1 MENGFVSYLNTMHNA
16 SGSNEHAIAENNI
29 NDKDNFSQEILF
41 ERNITEKIIEKLC
54 EGLGKI
60 VILTGHA
67 GDGKTSI
74 LQEIVR
80 RCIGKE
86 MDARKLQDD
95 FIYRNN
101 RHIHYVKDMSEHE
114 KEEQIQI
121 FREAIQAVKREESV
135 ILISNTGPLFH
146 ALQELGMEEERI
158 IELLD
163 TTKLK
168 ENQENFREY
177 GTVPIVVVNLA
188 LFDNSDIIGKFLEK
202 TLQEKLWSEC
212 QNCEKREYCPI
223 CFNQENMRENKKQI
237 MDFCEWYYRWNF
249 EHGERFTVRQ
259 ILAHLS
265 YAITGNLNCKNIA
278 KLPGRRN
285 QKRILYNTFS
295 NLFFGFHYEKELSLR
310 DVDALQI
317 KPIALIQ
324 KQKLDTRKIPAEYA
338 LFVQNNLHIFRTKME
353 KLLESCQT
361 GKTGMLEEKKEYFR
375 VMKRA
380 YFMYHQKGEKENID
394 IQKAVFSEM
403 FSDYMQLQN
412 SERIRKDI
420 IMNIK
425 RITFQGLHVLFMGTP
440 PDEDDKIYLTA
451 RRRGRMMQNV
461 QISQGVIY
469 KDSLDICI
477 EEKENMTN
485 GKKEKI
491 IQLFYNNVYMEL
503 KLPVLEYFKELESGL
518 IQNKIDPRLSQG
530 VENIKAKLYQ
540 ARRKNREDLTI
551 VYSNGTKFQKTE
563 VTIDENGIW
572 VQN

>member
-1 MENGFVSYLNTMHNA
+1 MKNGFVSYLNTMHNA

-80 RCIGKE
+80 RCTGKE

-101 RHIHYVKDMSEHE
+101 RHIHYIKDMSEHE

-202 TLQEKLWSEC
+202 TLQEKLWSDC

-338 LFVQNNLHIFRTKME
+338 LFVQNNLHIFRPKME
-353 KLLESCQT
+353 ELLEFCQT
-361 GKTGMLEEKKEYFR
+361 EKNGMLEEKKEYFR

-380 YFMYHQKGEKENID
+380 YFMYHQKGEQENID

-477 EEKENMTN
+477 EEKKNMTN
-485 GKKEKI
+485 QKKEKI

>member
-1 MENGFVSYLNTMHNA
+1 MKNGFVSYLNTMHNA

-29 NDKDNFSQEILF
+29 NDKDNFSGEILF

-54 EGLGKI
+54 ESLGKI

-80 RCIGKE
+80 RCTGKE

-168 ENQENFREY
+168 ENQENFCEY
-177 GTVPIVVVNLA
+177 GIIPIVVVNLA

-338 LFVQNNLHIFRTKME
+338 LFVQNNLHIFRPKME
-353 KLLESCQT
+353 ELLEACQT

-380 YFMYHQKGEKENID
+380 YFMYHQKGEQENID

-540 ARRKNREDLTI
+540 ARRKNKEDLTI
-551 VYSNGTKFQKTE
+551 VYSNGTKFQKAE